1 MNVLG
6 GAIIGY
12 NSGIVAG
19 LSLPLVQCTLPG
31 LDTSSNV
38 SLYQGIFT
46 ALILV
51 FAAIGSPLGVFI
63 KEKRG
68 MKMAL
73 YVMGLIATV
82 FPILMILWDNYWYV
96 TVMRGILGLSIG
108 FSSALC
114 SHYANSLV
122 KDEIKGRVGSLFQ
135 LSVTLFIFLAQ
146 LMNYL
151 MVPSF
156 NVDECVPLSGLSWRL
171 QLGISSVIGAVTI
184 VTLFFAPDVKEP
196 KKELRKFKSTE
207 SLFSAKNIR
216 WLIFAV
222 MLAVMNQLTGINGVM
237 YYCAQILSSA
247 GIDNVLFTQMIV
259 VGLWNMLTVFIF
271 MAIVDRLSR
280 RSIFIIALS
289 VMIVGTIAL
298 ILSFMIS
305 GIPVVALIGML
316 FYILG
321 FESGP
326 GPLFYVMATQDFPKE
341 LVAQGLSVSN
351 IILYVLNIA
360 ISLSFPILTS
370 SLGAGYTFVILCGF
384 QVLCLVYFGFTMR
397 TKKTLPVEPVK
408 VINPVDPVNPVA
420 PVKPDVSL

>member
-1 MNVLG
+1 M
-6 GAIIGY
+6 
-12 NSGIVAG
+12 
-19 LSLPLVQCTLPG
+19 
-31 LDTSSNV
+31 
-38 SLYQGIFT
+38 F
-46 ALILV
+46 
-51 FAAIGSPLGVFI
+51 
-63 KEKRG
+63 
-68 MKMAL
+68 
-73 YVMGLIATV
+73 
-82 FPILMILWDNYWYV
+82 
-96 TVMRGILGLSIG
+96 
-108 FSSALC
+108 
-114 SHYANSLV
+114 
-122 KDEIKGRVGSLFQ
+122 
-135 LSVTLFIFLAQ
+135 
-146 LMNYL
+146 
-151 MVPSF
+151 
-156 NVDECVPLSGLSWRL
+156 
-171 QLGISSVIGAVTI
+171 
-184 VTLFFAPDVKEP
+184 
-196 KKELRKFKSTE
+196 
-207 SLFSAKNIR
+207 
-216 WLIFAV
+216 
-222 MLAVMNQLTGINGVM
+222 
-237 YYCAQILSSA
+237 
-247 GIDNVLFTQMIV
+247 V

-397 TKKTLPVEPVK
+397 TK
-408 VINPVDPVNPVA
+408 
-420 PVKPDVSL
+420 

>member
-68 MKMAL
+68 MKMVHVPGSTDLQAL

-96 TVMRGILGLSIG
+96 TMMRGILGLSIG

-196 KKELRKFKSTE
+196 KKELRFVSCHLVTCRKFKSTE

-397 TKKTLPVEPVK
+397 TK
-408 VINPVDPVNPVA
+408 
-420 PVKPDVSL
+420 